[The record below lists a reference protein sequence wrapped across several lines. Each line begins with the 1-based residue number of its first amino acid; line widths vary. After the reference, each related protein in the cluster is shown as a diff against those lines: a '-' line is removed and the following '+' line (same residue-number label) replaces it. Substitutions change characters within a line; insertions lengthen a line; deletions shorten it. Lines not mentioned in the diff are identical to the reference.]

1 MTKHVLI
8 IDDSIEIQILL
19 RVLLEAKGY
28 QIDCTSNGE
37 EALRL
42 LQRTDHLPDLI
53 LLDLQMPIMDGES
66 FLKRHHENLRIQ
78 NIPVVIISGDDHIR
92 DNGRRTDVAEILPKP
107 FDILSIVSAVERNS
121 RVH

>member
-8 IDDSIEIQILL
+8 IDDSLEIQILL

-42 LQRTDHLPDLI
+42 LQHSDDLPDLI

-66 FLKRHHENLRIQ
+66 FLKRQHDNFRLK
-78 NIPVVIISGDDHIR
+78 NIPVVIMSGDDDVR
-92 DNGRRTDVAEILPKP
+92 DKGRCIYATDVLPKP
-107 FDILSIVSAVERNS
+107 FDILSIVNAVERNS